1 MVLLYSL
8 GYYTLYICFLYSYF
22 IKLLTSRSLIR
33 TNINKA
39 IISKIS
45 FISSSLKYYI
55 LALSYIRVYN
65 DLLDLI

>member
-22 IKLLTSRSLIR
+22 MELLTSRSLIGIG
-33 TNINKA
+33 INKA
-39 IISKIS
+39 IILKIS
-45 FISSSLKYYI
+45 LVSSSLKYYI
-55 LALSYIRVYN
+55 LALGYIRVRN